1 MALPPI
7 RYADGTDWVLTTA
20 GIRPYPKAAQ
30 ELIQFA
36 ESRGWWAINAYQD
49 NGALVRVAPDGF
61 THRIRVEVG
70 RAPTVA
76 LDPVMVR
83 PRLMNGYRYMILW
96 TSEPG
101 SHSQFHVNKIM
112 AISTEW
118 GGWTSVPGT
127 SDVMAK
133 INRFP
138 LITPP
143 ALTDTPGAG
152 GGQTKIE
159 DQCYGRA

>member
-7 RYADGTDWVLTTA
+7 RYVDGTDWVLTTA
-20 GIRPYPKAAQ
+20 GIRPYPKAAK
-30 ELIQFA
+30 ELIQLA

-49 NGALVRVAPDGF
+49 SGALVRVAPDGF

-70 RAPTVA
+70 RAPV
-76 LDPVMVR
+76 VGR
-83 PRLMNGYRYMILW
+83 NGYRYMILW

-101 SHSQFHVNKIM
+101 PHSQFHVNKIM

-118 GGWTSVPGT
+118 NGWISVPGT

-138 LITPP
+138 MIAPP
-143 ALTDTPGAG
+143 VSVAEPGTG
-152 GGQTKIE
+152 G

>member
-7 RYADGTDWVLTTA
+7 RYTDGTDWVITTA
-20 GIRPYPKAAQ
+20 GIRPYPKAAH
-30 ELIQFA
+30 ELMELA
-36 ESRGWWAINAYQD
+36 ESRGWWILD
-49 NGALVRVAPDGF
+49 GLPVRIAPDGF

-70 RAPTVA
+70 RAP
-76 LDPVMVR
+76 VR
-83 PRLMNGYRYMILW
+83 GRNGYRYMILW
-96 TSEPG
+96 TSEAEVP
-101 SHSQFHVNKIM
+101 HAQFHVNKVM

-118 GGWTSVPGT
+118 DGWISVPGT

-138 LITPP
+138 LTAAPV
-143 ALTDTPGAG
+143 LRDHHPGTGADHPRI
-152 GGQTKIE
+152 Q

>member
-7 RYADGTDWVLTTA
+7 RYVDGTDWVLTTA
-20 GIRPYPKAAQ
+20 GQRPYPKAAQ
-30 ELIQFA
+30 ELIELA
-36 ESRGWWAINAYQD
+36 ESRGWWTM
-49 NGALVRVAPDGF
+49 NGLPVRVAPDGF

-70 RAPTVA
+70 RAPIMGR
-76 LDPVMVR
+76 DPVTVL
-83 PRLMNGYRYMILW
+83 PRLMNGYRYMVLW

-101 SHSQFHVNKIM
+101 PHAQFHVNKIM

-118 GGWTSVPGT
+118 DGWISVPGT

-138 LITPP
+138 LNAPP
-143 ALTDTPGAG
+143 ALTDVPGAG
-152 GGQTKIE
+152 GDQTKTKIE

>member
-1 MALPPI
+1 
-7 RYADGTDWVLTTA
+7 LTTA
-20 GIRPYPKAAQ
+20 GIRPYPKAAK
-30 ELIQFA
+30 ELIQLA

-49 NGALVRVAPDGF
+49 SGALVRVAPDGF

-70 RAPTVA
+70 RAPV
-76 LDPVMVR
+76 VGR
-83 PRLMNGYRYMILW
+83 NGYRYMILW

-101 SHSQFHVNKIM
+101 PHSQFHVNKIM

-118 GGWTSVPGT
+118 NGWISVPGT

-138 LITPP
+138 MIAPP
-143 ALTDTPGAG
+143 VSVAEPGTG
-152 GGQTKIE
+152 G